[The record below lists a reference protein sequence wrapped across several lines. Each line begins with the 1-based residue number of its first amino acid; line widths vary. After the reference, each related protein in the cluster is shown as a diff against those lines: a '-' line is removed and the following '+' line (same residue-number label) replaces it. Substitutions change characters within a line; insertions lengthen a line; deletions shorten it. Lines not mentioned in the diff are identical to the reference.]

1 VKEKEEEIKNLEEV
15 LNSNNNEEI
24 PIAVLEK
31 EHTALSERAKEL
43 EIKVDA
49 LKKKQIPMVS
59 NSMLNIFLFKHLLI
73 LIASKTIGFTC
84 HENEI

>member
-1 VKEKEEEIKNLEEV
+1 MKEKEEEIKNLEEV
-15 LNSNNNEEI
+15 LNVNNNEEI

-43 EIKVDA
+43 EIKVNA
-49 LKKKQIPMVS
+49 LKKKQTPIVS
-59 NSMLNIFLFKHLLI
+59 ISILNIFLFKHLLI
-73 LIASKTIGFTC
+73 LTASKAIGFTC